1 MSSSTPQA
9 REASAT
15 PSSPRTSSSTGRE
28 ATSSPPAAASAST
41 RKPAQAESSGAPAV
55 AASAASTSSAAT
67 AGGSGSIARKRLAQ
81 ERAAWRRDHPAGF
94 SAKYAPMA
102 DGSVGQ
108 DIMKWICKVP
118 GKKIPLTLLRMILH
132 CFDSSLVTAGP
143 VSHVAF
149 EGSLWEGGEYCLT
162 MEFSEEYPSKPP
174 KCKFA
179 PVLFHPNVYPSG
191 TVCLSILN
199 EDEDWKPSITIKQI
213 LLGIQDLL
221 DNPNPQSPAQAEPY
235 MLYCQNRDEYNRRV
249 KNQAIQMRPKD

>member
-1 MSSSTPQA
+1 MSNSSPQA
-9 REASAT
+9 TETA
-15 PSSPRTSSSTGRE
+15 SSPAGASSGGGGANVPE
-28 ATSSPPAAASAST
+28 HEAASSAP
-41 RKPAQAESSGAPAV
+41 RKPAQGSQN
-55 AASAASTSSAAT
+55 
-67 AGGSGSIARKRLAQ
+67 GSGSIARKRLAQ

-108 DIMKWICKVP
+108 DIMKWICKIP
-118 GKKIPLTLLRMILH
+118 GKK
-132 CFDSSLVTAGP
+132 
-143 VSHVAF
+143 
-149 EGSLWEGGEYCLT
+149 GSLWEGGEYCLT
-162 MEFSEEYPSKPP
+162 MEFPEEYPSKPP
-174 KCKFA
+174 KCKFT

>member
-1 MSSSTPQA
+1 MSTSASQATEAVASPTGSSGGGGA
-9 REASAT
+9 NVRDNEAAT
-15 PSSPRTSSSTGRE
+15 VAQRKPAQDTQNGAIANST
-28 ATSSPPAAASAST
+28 PPAAASS
-41 RKPAQAESSGAPAV
+41 V
-55 AASAASTSSAAT
+55 SSAAC
-67 AGGSGSIARKRLAQ
+67 SGSIARKRLAQ

-118 GKKIPLTLLRMILH
+118 GKK
-132 CFDSSLVTAGP
+132 
-143 VSHVAF
+143 
-149 EGSLWEGGEYCLT
+149 GSIWEGGEYCLT

>member
-1 MSSSTPQA
+1 MSSSA
-9 REASAT
+9 
-15 PSSPRTSSSTGRE
+15 
-28 ATSSPPAAASAST
+28 
-41 RKPAQAESSGAPAV
+41 AQALE
-55 AASAASTSSAAT
+55 ASAASSTSPENTASRAGEAHATPQEAASQGAKKAGPVASQSASPAAAAT
-67 AGGSGSIARKRLAQ
+67 AVSVSTAAAAAGGSGSIARKRLAQ

-118 GKKIPLTLLRMILH
+118 GKK
-132 CFDSSLVTAGP
+132 
-143 VSHVAF
+143 
-149 EGSLWEGGEYCLT
+149 GSLWEGGEYCLT

-235 MLYCQNRDEYNRRV
+235 MFYCQNRDEYNRRV

>member
-1 MSSSTPQA
+1 MSNTSPQATGTAASPSGTSSGSGGANVSEQEAASSTQ
-9 REASAT
+9 
-15 PSSPRTSSSTGRE
+15 G
-28 ATSSPPAAASAST
+28 
-41 RKPAQAESSGAPAV
+41 KPAQGPQNGAPANPV
-55 AASAASTSSAAT
+55 PPASAASVSSSA
-67 AGGSGSIARKRLAQ
+67 GSGSIARKRLAQ

-118 GKKIPLTLLRMILH
+118 GKK
-132 CFDSSLVTAGP
+132 
-143 VSHVAF
+143 
-149 EGSLWEGGEYCLT
+149 GSLWEGGEYCLT
-162 MEFSEEYPSKPP
+162 MEFPEEYPSKPP
-174 KCKFA
+174 KCKFT

-249 KNQAIQMRPKD
+249 KSQAIQMRPKD

>member
-1 MSSSTPQA
+1 MSISSPQA
-9 REASAT
+9 SDASAAS
-15 PSSPRTSSSTGRE
+15 SSPRASSRTGGEASSSPQE
-28 ATSSPPAAASAST
+28 AASAAA
-41 RKPAQAESSGAPAV
+41 RKSVQAENVGAPAV
-55 AASAASTSSAAT
+55 AASAASASSSTT

-118 GKKIPLTLLRMILH
+118 GKK
-132 CFDSSLVTAGP
+132 
-143 VSHVAF
+143 
-149 EGSLWEGGEYCLT
+149 GSLWEGGEYCLT

>member
-1 MSSSTPQA
+1 MSTLEAQTSGAAPSPAGASLPT
-9 REASAT
+9 EASA
-15 PSSPRTSSSTGRE
+15 SSNQQGAATAAPRK
-28 ATSSPPAAASAST
+28 AAQPPQNESLPASASST
-41 RKPAQAESSGAPAV
+41 
-55 AASAASTSSAAT
+55 STSSVSSS
-67 AGGSGSIARKRLAQ
+67 GGSGSIARKRLAQ
-81 ERAAWRRDHPAGF
+81 ERSAWRRDHPAGF
-94 SAKYAPMA
+94 SAKYAPMS

-108 DIMKWICKVP
+108 DIMKWVCKVP
-118 GKKIPLTLLRMILH
+118 GKK
-132 CFDSSLVTAGP
+132 
-143 VSHVAF
+143 
-149 EGSLWEGGEYCLT
+149 GSLWEGGEYSLT

>member
-1 MSSSTPQA
+1 MSTPAPQA
-9 REASAT
+9 NEAAASPGGASTCGKGTTPASQVETASEARKPTESPQNVASALSI
-15 PSSPRTSSSTGRE
+15 P
-28 ATSSPPAAASAST
+28 AASASSVT
-41 RKPAQAESSGAPAV
+41 PS
-55 AASAASTSSAAT
+55 
-67 AGGSGSIARKRLAQ
+67 GGSGSIARKRLAQ

-94 SAKYAPMA
+94 SAKYALMA

-118 GKKIPLTLLRMILH
+118 GKK
-132 CFDSSLVTAGP
+132 
-143 VSHVAF
+143 
-149 EGSLWEGGEYCLT
+149 GSLWEGGEYSLT